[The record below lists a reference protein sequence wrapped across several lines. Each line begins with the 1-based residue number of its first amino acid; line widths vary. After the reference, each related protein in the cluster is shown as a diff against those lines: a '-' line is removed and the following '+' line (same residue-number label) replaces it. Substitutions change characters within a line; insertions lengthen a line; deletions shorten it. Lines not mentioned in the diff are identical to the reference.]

1 MFQGSSETQELRAL
15 YNFEPESANNDRNGA
30 LRAQTPQQAS
40 GGDSGD
46 GESAISGAAIYS
58 PREEQSYESPTSPA
72 AFGTRGDVSVTI
84 AVTPGGDTV
93 TKTKTKVSK
102 TGVLKEVFGVN
113 RKSTKGMTEEQKK
126 TVNLEQRWQNALLE
140 EQRLNDLEQR
150 ISREE
155 AVTAELGQTP
165 NFPRKFLC
173 IHPLVYHSFSTVPEH
188 RQLFVKM
195 AFWDWVA
202 VCILLVANCGIAIG
216 VSSAPVRSKVVV
228 HADIN
233 KVQNGVLAIVHLTG
247 IPLSF
252 LIWYWRIYQGCST
265 GRPPQHILALSGL
278 FVALAHA
285 IFALAGPKN
294 YGLCGIALAKWIQ
307 ATRESGV
314 VAPVAIMAVLWAA
327 QAVFTGFMIF
337 RVFVF
342 YRRDLAARRAA
353 RRYGMNVVG

>member
-15 YNFEPESANNDRNGA
+15 YNFEPESANNGRNGA
-30 LRAQTPQQAS
+30 LPAQIPQRAS
-40 GGDSGD
+40 DGDSGD
-46 GESAISGAAIYS
+46 GESADSGAAVYS
-58 PREEQSYESPTSPA
+58 PREGQSYEAPTSA
-72 AFGTRGDVSVTI
+72 AFGTGGDVSVTI

-93 TKTKTKVSK
+93 TKTKAKVSK
-102 TGVLKEVFGVN
+102 TGVLKEVFGAN

-126 TVNLEQRWQNALLE
+126 AVNLEQRWQNAVLE

-150 ISREE
+150 IGREE
-155 AVTAELGQTP
+155 AVTAELGLAP

-173 IHPLVYHSFSTVPEH
+173 IHPLVHHSISSVPEH

-202 VCILLVANCGIAIG
+202 VCILLVINCGIAIG
-216 VSSAPVRSKVVV
+216 VSSAPVRSGVVV
-228 HADIN
+228 HGDIN
-233 KVQNGVLAIVHLTG
+233 KAQNGVLAIVHLTG

-265 GRPPQHILALSGL
+265 GRPPQHILALCGL
-278 FVALAHA
+278 FVALAQA
-285 IFALAGPKN
+285 IFAFAGPKN
-294 YGLCGIALAKWIQ
+294 YGLCGVVLAKWIQ

-327 QAVFTGFMIF
+327 QAIFTSFMIF
-337 RVFVF
+337 KVFVF
-342 YRRDLAARRAA
+342 YRKDLAARRAA